1 VSDDDLSAIVHPGPR
16 MVKRE
21 RGEGGLFRMNGSR
34 MWYGQWYREG
44 KQVRVSLKTDVKE
57 KAKRELRRLMGE
69 NEGGAAPENLT
80 RKLRYGNLRQAL
92 LDDYTFRGNKSLQTL
107 KDGSETIWGL
117 AALDQFFGYTKTA
130 LGLPVKSI
138 SIDKIREFIR
148 KRQEE
153 KIGNAAINRSLAMLR
168 RMLNIA
174 RIDGKIQFMA
184 VVRLLKEPPARK
196 GFVEREQFET
206 VLSKLPDHLR
216 PLATFLYYCGVRVG
230 EAKQIVWSQI
240 DLKKALVRLEG
251 EQTKTSEAR
260 IIPLPDVLVS
270 VLKNVRLKQ
279 GLVFDSRGLRDDWS
293 KAVKAAEMPNLLI
306 HDLRRSAIRNLI
318 AAGVAE
324 KVAMSIS
331 GHKTRAVFDRYHIV
345 STDDVVKAMQ
355 KLQNNLL
362 TSGHNGESSVR
373 GLLADN
379 RK

>member
-1 VSDDDLSAIVHPGPR
+1 

-21 RGEGGLFRMNGSR
+21 RGEGGLFQMKGSR
-34 MWYGQWYREG
+34 MWYGQWYQNG

-57 KAKRELRRLMGE
+57 KAKRELRRKMGDAE
-69 NEGGAAPENLT
+69 RGAAPENET
-80 RKLRYGNLRQAL
+80 RKLRYGNFRQAL
-92 LDDYTFRGNKSLQTL
+92 LDDYTRRGNKSLQTL
-107 KDGSETIWGL
+107 ADGSETIWGL
-117 AALDQFFGYTKTA
+117 SALDKFFGYSSTSQGSLVA
-130 LGLPVKSI
+130 SI
-138 SIDKIREFIR
+138 TVDKIREFVR
-148 KRQEE
+148 KRQGE
-153 KIGNAAINRSLAMLR
+153 KTGNAAINRSLALLR
-168 RMLNIA
+168 RMFNIA
-174 RIDGKIQFMA
+174 RTDGKIQFMPA
-184 VVRLLKEPPARK
+184 VRLLKEPPARK
-196 GFVEREQFET
+196 GFVELEQFET
-206 VLSKLPDHLR
+206 ILSKLPENLR

-230 EAKQIVWSQI
+230 EAKQIMWSQI
-240 DLKKALVRLEG
+240 DLRKALVRLEG
-251 EQTKTSEAR
+251 EQTKTSEPR

-270 VLKNVRLKQ
+270 VLKDAKLKE
-279 GLVFDSRGLRDDWS
+279 GLVFDSQGLRDEWS

-362 TSGHNGESSVR
+362 TPGQNGESSVR
-373 GLLADN
+373 GLLADS